1 MAFFN
6 VRLIVRLILGV
17 LTFELVDEMLNFV
30 LIKAVKQYFPVVLYM
45 VVLSFESVDEIVKGD
60 H

>member
-45 VVLSFESVDEIVKGD
+45 AVLSFESVDEIVKGD